1 MFKNRPEAPKAPTP
15 PATPVVLAP
24 SASSSPKPAPAAA
37 EERKPWEASPTREG
51 GPLDDGEAFKA
62 PAETAD
68 DIHTKDEAEAQRK
81 KEEEEREAA
90 EWVVQPE
97 QVPGLKESGWT
108 KEMDEMCVAEL
119 LVLWVIIR

>member
-1 MFKNRPEAPKAPTP
+1 MFKNRTEAPKAPTP
-15 PATPVVLAP
+15 PATPGVLAP

-51 GPLDDGEAFKA
+51 GPLDDGEASKA

-68 DIHTKDEAEAQRK
+68 DILTKDEAEAQRK